1 MDMKFNCF
9 ELKQTGVLQPV
20 KAEEAL
26 GRWRAGDGAFWVDI
40 ASYTATDLEK
50 WLDALDVPHFAEE
63 RCLEIGNATQMIPL
77 PEYAFLEI
85 TVFSDDQFSKTTNV
99 GALCLKNFL
108 ITLHPEPIHSI
119 ETQCRS
125 TDELEL
131 KDISTSGLLN
141 VLLLVQANEAA
152 TAVRAVRDTVDAM
165 DKRLDKDPGSVNLD
179 EILAAKDAL
188 SRVIAVSEEQEAC
201 FQVLAEAD
209 SDALDFSNLGGL
221 MNLLTAMV
229 GSVNRHADRLEKRVA
244 DLRLRYNLNQQDKTN
259 HRLAVLTVISAV
271 FLPLTLLAG
280 IWGMNFILM
289 PELQLS
295 FGYPLALGL
304 MVLIAGGLTWFFY
317 MRGWFD

>member
-1 MDMKFNCF
+1 
-9 ELKQTGVLQPV
+9 
-20 KAEEAL
+20 
-26 GRWRAGDGAFWVDI
+26 
-40 ASYTATDLEK
+40 
-50 WLDALDVPHFAEE
+50 
-63 RCLEIGNATQMIPL
+63 
-77 PEYAFLEI
+77 
-85 TVFSDDQFSKTTNV
+85 
-99 GALCLKNFL
+99 
-108 ITLHPEPIHSI
+108 
-119 ETQCRS
+119 
-125 TDELEL
+125 LEL

-229 GSVNRHADRLEKRVA
+229 GSVNRHADRLEKTVA